1 MLSPHGS
8 PVLGGQAALGGVE
21 VVRSV
26 GRQVEQQ
33 DLEVRLCLLSHPRSW
48 CCELSTLDSEL
59 DQAPVLAVRID
70 GMAGEED

>member
-1 MLSPHGS
+1 M
-8 PVLGGQAALGGVE
+8 E
-21 VVRSV
+21 VVRSG

-33 DLEVRLCLLSHPRSW
+33 DLEVRLCLFSHPRSR
-48 CCELSTLDSEL
+48 CCELGTLHGEL